1 MTQRCEILN
10 RTREAAKRKGL
21 PTQQVLCEFLP
32 VCDGGVCYKAM
43 DIAAIVELH
52 PSASSPSRTEMFM
65 QRMEATI
72 TGRRPASTKAI

>member
-1 MTQRCEILN
+1 MTQQCETLN
-10 RTREAAKRKGL
+10 RTREAAKRKSL

-43 DIAAIVELH
+43 GTAAIVEVH
-52 PSASSPSRTEMFM
+52 PSASSPSRIEMFT

-72 TGRRPASTKAI
+72 TGRRPVSTRAS